1 MLTIGKELFGLVGVV
16 GEASAPA
23 APARGR
29 GKKAEAGEP
38 AVVAVATTGSAC
50 AVDGQAAPLTLS
62 GIERCPHCG
71 LDGGFPPAPTKL
83 GWYCDHC
90 IPF

>member
-1 MLTIGKELFGLVGVV
+1 MPVKIEITADTALEVLTIGKELFGLVGVV

-38 AVVAVATTGSAC
+38 AVVRS
-50 AVDGQAAPLTLS
+50 
-62 GIERCPHCG
+62 
-71 LDGGFPPAPTKL
+71 PPRKRL
-83 GWYCDHC
+83 RRRRDRRRR
-90 IPF
+90 